1 MRMSTGL
8 AMVMMIFKDKERGK
22 GLGANT
28 TTVGLAAITGPIFGG
43 FLVGNFG
50 WESIFITQALL
61 SLPTYLLGF
70 YFLNKDVVDSNHNQR
85 KGNFDFIGSIISA
98 IAFSVLLFTINYGLV
113 NMSTLVISFS
123 FLISM
128 LLFILFI
135 YAETKADQPILNT
148 ILLKNKNFM
157 LTMGTRLLGFLSGS
171 STLFLMPFYIQLLKG
186 ISPDKAG
193 LIIFPGALGMSI
205 TASFSGR
212 LSDRYGEK
220 QFVILGLIIIL
231 IASFLFSLFD
241 EKTTIVMIIAVLML
255 HGLGMGIW
263 GTPNSSQTVSIVPK
277 NTYGSVAA
285 LINLIRT
292 VGMGISIAISSSLIT
307 LAFINLGL
315 NSDFSSVNDA
325 FDVDQSKAFLNGF
338 KTTYYVLMS
347 ICLLSII
354 LSLLTKINRSSES

>member
-1 MRMSTGL
+1 
-8 AMVMMIFKDKERGK
+8 
-22 GLGANT
+22 
-28 TTVGLAAITGPIFGG
+28 
-43 FLVGNFG
+43 
-50 WESIFITQALL
+50 
-61 SLPTYLLGF
+61 
-70 YFLNKDVVDSNHNQR
+70 
-85 KGNFDFIGSIISA
+85 
-98 IAFSVLLFTINYGLV
+98 
-113 NMSTLVISFS
+113 
-123 FLISM
+123 
-128 LLFILFI
+128 
-135 YAETKADQPILNT
+135 
-148 ILLKNKNFM
+148 
-157 LTMGTRLLGFLSGS
+157 
-171 STLFLMPFYIQLLKG
+171 MPFYIQLLKG

-212 LSDRYGEK
+212 LSDKYGEK
-220 QFVILGLIIIL
+220 PFVILGLIIIL
-231 IASFLFSLFD
+231 ISSFLFSLFD